1 MMSLMTFFL
10 RGVLSGTL
18 IWLSFTLLALVLVS
32 PASASSSLQIGI
44 DDDGLMQRTPET
56 TAPTAALWKQK
67 GVDQARL
74 TLVWTRIAP
83 AAESTKKP
91 AGFNPRD
98 PNSPGYM
105 WGDVDRAVAAL
116 EANQIDVT
124 ILIAAPNPYWVSQVP
139 SRRSKT
145 YKPDPKELGDFL
157 FAIATRYK
165 GRIKSYLPMNEPN
178 LWQYITPQYSCTS
191 KSVKSCTLSGAAI
204 YRELYR
210 SGYAAVKAADP
221 AAAVWIGSLA
231 PHGRPGV
238 SPAASSPGPSAFFKA
253 MACVK
258 SSYAVDKTS
267 PGCKSYKP
275 LLTDGIAH
283 HPHTVLLSPTKREPG
298 DAITTANIS
307 TLTGLFDRLQSKG
320 RILNSAVAGSAQK
333 SKRLGVFLDEY
344 GVQTNPPDKLQGLSP
359 TKQDQYYQQVSYMMW
374 KNPRVKLLAFYL
386 WQDEPLTKAKS
397 WAWQSGMYYAS
408 GKIKPSGRSFPHPFW
423 VDLPKGSK
431 SATVWGQVRPDQGGL
446 AKQAAGAATE
456 SVTVQVRSGNSA
468 SFKNLKTVSPSADG
482 YFSFK
487 ASVSGTRSF
496 RFVYGSPAQSS
507 EVRTVTPRRK

>member
-1 MMSLMTFFL
+1 MTAALFA
-10 RGVLSGTL
+10 
-18 IWLSFTLLALVLVS
+18 LLALVLVS

-44 DDDGLMQRTPET
+44 DDDGLMQRSLET
-56 TAPTAALWKQK
+56 TAPTAALWKQN

-98 PNSPGYM
+98 PNSPGYV

-145 YKPDPKELGDFL
+145 YKPDPKALGDFM

-191 KSVKSCTLSGAAI
+191 KSAKSCSLSGAAI

-238 SPAASSPGPSAFFKA
+238 SPTASSPGPSAFFKA

-258 SSYAVDKTS
+258 PNYAVDKTS

-275 LLTDGIAH
+275 LPTDGIAH
-283 HPHTVLLSPTKREPG
+283 HPHTVLLSPTQREPG

-307 TLTGLFDRLQSKG
+307 TLTGLFDRLQSTG
-320 RILNSAVAGSAQK
+320 RVLNSAAAGSAQK
-333 SKRLGVFLDEY
+333 SKRLDVFLDEY

-359 TKQDQYYQQVSYMMW
+359 AKQDEYYQQVSYMMW

-386 WQDEPLTKAKS
+386 WQDEPYTLAKS
-397 WAWQSGMYYAS
+397 WAWQSGMYYAN

-431 SATVWGQVRPDQGGL
+431 SATVWGQVRPPQGSL
-446 AKQAAGAATE
+446 AKQATAAATK

-468 SFKNLKTVSPSADG
+468 SFKDLKTVSPNADG

-487 ASVSGTRSF
+487 ASIAGTRSF

-507 EVRTVTPRRK
+507 EVRTVTPRRR

>member
-1 MMSLMTFFL
+1 MSLMTFFL

>member
-1 MMSLMTFFL
+1 MTAALFA
-10 RGVLSGTL
+10 
-18 IWLSFTLLALVLVS
+18 LLALVLVS

-44 DDDGLMQRTPET
+44 DDDGLMQRSLET
-56 TAPTAALWKQK
+56 TAPTAALWKQN

-98 PNSPGYM
+98 PNSPGYV

-145 YKPDPKELGDFL
+145 YKPDPKALGDFM

-191 KSVKSCTLSGAAI
+191 KSAKSCSLSGAAI

-238 SPAASSPGPSAFFKA
+238 SPTASSPGPSAFFKA

-258 SSYAVDKTS
+258 PNYAVDKTS

-283 HPHTVLLSPTKREPG
+283 HPHTVLLSPTQREPG

-307 TLTGLFDRLQSKG
+307 TLTGLFDRLQSTG
-320 RILNSAVAGSAQK
+320 RVLNSAAVGSAQK
-333 SKRLGVFLDEY
+333 SKRLDVFLDEY

-359 TKQDQYYQQVSYMMW
+359 AKQDEYYQQVSYMMW

-386 WQDEPLTKAKS
+386 WQDEPYTLAKS
-397 WAWQSGMYYAS
+397 WAWQSGMYYAN

-431 SATVWGQVRPDQGGL
+431 SATVWGQVRPPQGSL
-446 AKQAAGAATE
+446 AKQATAAATK

-468 SFKNLKTVSPSADG
+468 LFKDLKTVSPNADG

-507 EVRTVTPRRK
+507 EVRTVTPRRR

>member
-1 MMSLMTFFL
+1 MSLMTFFL

-145 YKPDPKELGDFL
+145 YKPDPKQLGDFL

>member
-1 MMSLMTFFL
+1 MSLMTFFL
-10 RGVLSGTL
+10 RGVLSGKL

-56 TAPTAALWKQK
+56 TAPTAALWKK
-67 GVDQARL
+67 NGVDQARL

-98 PNSPGYM
+98 PNSPGYV

-238 SPAASSPGPSAFFKA
+238 SPTASSPGPSAFFKA

-258 SSYAVDKTS
+258 SNFAVDKTS

-275 LLTDGIAH
+275 LPTDGIAH

-431 SATVWGQVRPDQGGL
+431 SATVWGQIRPDQGGL

-456 SVTVQVRSGNSA
+456 SVTVQVRSGTSA

>member
-1 MMSLMTFFL
+1 MTAALFA
-10 RGVLSGTL
+10 
-18 IWLSFTLLALVLVS
+18 LLALVLVS

-56 TAPTAALWKQK
+56 TAPTAALWKQN

-98 PNSPGYM
+98 PNSPGYV

-116 EANQIDVT
+116 EANQIDVS

-145 YKPDPKELGDFL
+145 YKPDPKALGDFM

-238 SPAASSPGPSAFFKA
+238 SPTASSPGPSAFFKA

>member
-1 MMSLMTFFL
+1 MTAALFA
-10 RGVLSGTL
+10 
-18 IWLSFTLLALVLVS
+18 LLALVLVS

-44 DDDGLMQRTPET
+44 DDDGLMQRSLET
-56 TAPTAALWKQK
+56 TAPTAALWKQN

-98 PNSPGYM
+98 PNSPGYV

-145 YKPDPKELGDFL
+145 YKPDPKALGDFM

-191 KSVKSCTLSGAAI
+191 KSAKSCSLSGAAI

-238 SPAASSPGPSAFFKA
+238 SPTASSPGPSAFFKA

-258 SSYAVDKTS
+258 PNYAVDKTS

-283 HPHTVLLSPTKREPG
+283 HPHTVLLSPTQREPG

-307 TLTGLFDRLQSKG
+307 TLTGLFDRLQSTG
-320 RILNSAVAGSAQK
+320 RVLNSAAAGSAQK
-333 SKRLGVFLDEY
+333 SKRLDVFLDEY

-359 TKQDQYYQQVSYMMW
+359 AKQDEYYQQVSYMMW

-386 WQDEPLTKAKS
+386 WQDEPYTLAKS
-397 WAWQSGMYYAS
+397 WAWQSGMYYAN

-431 SATVWGQVRPDQGGL
+431 SATVWGQVRPPQGSL
-446 AKQAAGAATE
+446 AKQATAAATK

-468 SFKNLKTVSPSADG
+468 SFKDLKTVSPNADG

-487 ASVSGTRSF
+487 ASIAGTRSF

-507 EVRTVTPRRK
+507 EVRTVTPRRR

>member
-1 MMSLMTFFL
+1 MTAALFA
-10 RGVLSGTL
+10 
-18 IWLSFTLLALVLVS
+18 LLALVLVS

-44 DDDGLMQRTPET
+44 DDDGLMQRSLET
-56 TAPTAALWKQK
+56 TAPTAALWKQN

-98 PNSPGYM
+98 PNSPGYV

-145 YKPDPKELGDFL
+145 YKPDPKALGDFM

-191 KSVKSCTLSGAAI
+191 KSAKSCTLSGAAI

-238 SPAASSPGPSAFFKA
+238 SPTASSPGPSAFFKA

-258 SSYAVDKTS
+258 PNYAVDKTS

-275 LLTDGIAH
+275 LPTDGIAH
-283 HPHTVLLSPTKREPG
+283 HPHTVLLSPTQREPG

-307 TLTGLFDRLQSKG
+307 TLTGLFDRLQSTG
-320 RILNSAVAGSAQK
+320 RVLNSAAVGSAQK
-333 SKRLGVFLDEY
+333 SKRLDVFLDEY

-359 TKQDQYYQQVSYMMW
+359 AKQDEYYQQVSYMMW

-386 WQDEPLTKAKS
+386 WQDEPYTQAKS
-397 WAWQSGMYYAS
+397 WAWQSGMYYAN

-431 SATVWGQVRPDQGGL
+431 SATVWGQVRPPQGSL
-446 AKQAAGAATE
+446 AKQATAAATK

-468 SFKNLKTVSPSADG
+468 SFKDLKTVSPNADG

-487 ASVSGTRSF
+487 ASIAGTRSF

-507 EVRTVTPRRK
+507 EVRTVTPRRR

>member
-1 MMSLMTFFL
+1 
-10 RGVLSGTL
+10 
-18 IWLSFTLLALVLVS
+18 
-32 PASASSSLQIGI
+32 
-44 DDDGLMQRTPET
+44 
-56 TAPTAALWKQK
+56 
-67 GVDQARL
+67 
-74 TLVWTRIAP
+74 
-83 AAESTKKP
+83 
-91 AGFNPRD
+91 
-98 PNSPGYM
+98 M

-145 YKPDPKELGDFL
+145 YKPDPKQLGDVL

-238 SPAASSPGPSAFFKA
+238 SPTASSPGPSAFFKA

-258 SSYAVDKTS
+258 SNFAVDKTS

-275 LLTDGIAH
+275 LPTDGIAH

-431 SATVWGQVRPDQGGL
+431 SATVWGQIRPDQGGL

-456 SVTVQVRSGNSA
+456 SVTVQVRSGTSA

>member
-1 MMSLMTFFL
+1 MTAALFA
-10 RGVLSGTL
+10 
-18 IWLSFTLLALVLVS
+18 LLALVLVS

-56 TAPTAALWKQK
+56 TAPTAALWKK
-67 GVDQARL
+67 NGVDQARL

-91 AGFNPRD
+91 AGFNARD
-98 PNSPGYM
+98 PNSPGYV

-178 LWQYITPQYSCTS
+178 LWQYITPQYSCSS
-191 KSVKSCTLSGAAI
+191 KSAKSCTLSGAAI

-238 SPAASSPGPSAFFKA
+238 SPTASSPGPSAFFKA

-258 SSYAVDKTS
+258 SNYAVDKTS

-275 LLTDGIAH
+275 LPTDGIAH
-283 HPHTVLLSPTKREPG
+283 HPHTVLLSPTQREPG

-320 RILNSAVAGSAQK
+320 RVLNSAVAGSAQK
-333 SKRLGVFLDEY
+333 SKRLDVFLDEY
-344 GVQTNPPDKLQGLSP
+344 GVQTNPPDKLQGLSA
-359 TKQDQYYQQVSYMMW
+359 TKQDEYYQQVSYMMW

-386 WQDEPLTKAKS
+386 WQDEPYTQAKS
-397 WAWQSGMYYAS
+397 WAWQSGMYYAN

-431 SATVWGQVRPDQGGL
+431 SATVWGQIRSPQGGL
-446 AKQAAGAATE
+446 AKQAAGAATN
-456 SVTVQVRSGNSA
+456 SVTVQVRSGKSA
-468 SFKNLKTVSPSADG
+468 SFKNLKTVSPNAEG